1 MYKLRSSGTSSD
13 DKETKGTYESK
24 ALVYDKLKDQ
34 KDMSLIPLNSNVT
47 WAEIKKIHE
56 SNKGKEAESKVTTAD
71 VSYAKYFNFSDGTK
85 GEITNIERNDNSVK
99 IYCKG
104 ASEKASLLMASNMMM
119 YYKFEEDTK
128 NYVHYDDEEYMSFYK
143 DPKEAVG
150 YIVEFNNV
158 EKDIALELS
167 VDSNIKLIDRYKVGQ
182 EIKLSK

>member
-1 MYKLRSSGTSSD
+1 
-13 DKETKGTYESK
+13 
-24 ALVYDKLKDQ
+24 
-34 KDMSLIPLNSNVT
+34 
-47 WAEIKKIHE
+47 
-56 SNKGKEAESKVTTAD
+56 
-71 VSYAKYFNFSDGTK
+71 
-85 GEITNIERNDNSVK
+85 
-99 IYCKG
+99 
-104 ASEKASLLMASNMMM
+104 MMM